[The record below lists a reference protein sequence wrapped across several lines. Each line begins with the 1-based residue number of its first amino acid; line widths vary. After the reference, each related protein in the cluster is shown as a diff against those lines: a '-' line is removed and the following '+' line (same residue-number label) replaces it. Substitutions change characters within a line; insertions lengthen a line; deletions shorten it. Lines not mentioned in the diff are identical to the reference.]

1 MADKMIEAYNYN
13 MNQAEE
19 FKHIQTIIV
28 EEKITGAQLTSLIE
42 DVQQNYEV
50 ATLSPIIKHL
60 EAPYRDLLSKLVKTY
75 GH

>member
-1 MADKMIEAYNYN
+1 MIEAYNYK
-13 MNQAEE
+13 MNHAEE

-50 ATLSPIIKHL
+50 AL
-60 EAPYRDLLSKLVKTY
+60 
-75 GH
+75 

>member
-1 MADKMIEAYNYN
+1 MTRKMIEAYNYK

-19 FKHIQTIIV
+19 FRHIQSIIL
-28 EEKITGAQLTSLIE
+28 EENITGAQLTSLIE

-50 ATLSPIIKHL
+50 ASLSPIIKHL

>member
-1 MADKMIEAYNYN
+1 MFEAYNYN

-50 ATLSPIIKHL
+50 ASLSPIIKHL
-60 EAPYRDLLSKLVKTY
+60 EAPYRDLLSKFIKTY

>member
-1 MADKMIEAYNYN
+1 MIEAYNYN

-50 ATLSPIIKHL
+50 ASLSPIIKHL
-60 EAPYRDLLSKLVKTY
+60 EAHIVIYSQSLLKLMTLS
-75 GH
+75 

>member
-1 MADKMIEAYNYN
+1 MFEAYNYN

-19 FKHIQTIIV
+19 FKHLQNVII

>member
-50 ATLSPIIKHL
+50 ASLSPIIKHL
-60 EAPYRDLLSKLVKTY
+60 EAPYRDLLSKLIKTY

>member
-1 MADKMIEAYNYN
+1 MTRKMIEAYNYK
-13 MNQAEE
+13 MNHVEE
-19 FKHIQTIIV
+19 FRNIQTIIV

-50 ATLSPIIKHL
+50 ASLSHIIKHL
-60 EAPYRDLLSKLVKTY
+60 EAPYRDLLSKLIKTY

>member
-1 MADKMIEAYNYN
+1 MTRKMIEAYNYK
-13 MNQAEE
+13 MNHVEE
-19 FKHIQTIIV
+19 FRNIQTIIV

-50 ATLSPIIKHL
+50 ASLSPIIKHL
-60 EAPYRDLLSKLVKTY
+60 EAPYRDLLSKLIKTY

>member
-1 MADKMIEAYNYN
+1 MTSLMTEAYNYK
-13 MNQAEE
+13 MNYADE
-19 FKHIQTIIV
+19 FKSLQHVIC

-50 ATLSPIIKHL
+50 ASLSPIIKHL
-60 EAPYRDLLSKLVKTY
+60 EAPYRDLLSKLIKTY

>member
-1 MADKMIEAYNYN
+1 MIEAYNYK
-13 MNQAEE
+13 MNHVEE
-19 FKHIQTIIV
+19 FRNIQTIIV

-50 ATLSPIIKHL
+50 ASLSPIIKHL
-60 EAPYRDLLSKLVKTY
+60 EAPYRDLLSKLIKTY

>member
-1 MADKMIEAYNYN
+1 MFEAYNYS

-50 ATLSPIIKHL
+50 ASLSPIIKHL
-60 EAPYRDLLSKLVKTY
+60 EAPYRDLLSKLIKTY

>member
-1 MADKMIEAYNYN
+1 MLKSLE
-13 MNQAEE
+13 
-19 FKHIQTIIV
+19 HIQTIIV

-50 ATLSPIIKHL
+50 ASLSPIIKHL
-60 EAPYRDLLSKLVKTY
+60 EAPYRDLLSKLIKTY

>member
-1 MADKMIEAYNYN
+1 MIEAYNYN

-50 ATLSPIIKHL
+50 AL
-60 EAPYRDLLSKLVKTY
+60 
-75 GH
+75 